1 MRPKAASCISKA
13 RYLRD
18 RLQEAGLAPKYEK
31 EFFHEFVTVG
41 PEGTNSQAILGVLE
55 AEGILG
61 GLPLSER
68 EILWCATEMNTKE
81 EMDQTAAIVKAAV
94 SGSADDRQGR

>member
-1 MRPKAASCISKA
+1 MDEKYSSIYHER
-13 RYLRD
+13 
-18 RLQEAGLAPKYEK
+18 YEK

-81 EMDQTAAIVKAAV
+81 EMDQTAAVVKAAV